1 MREEYRARLRHAPM
15 TGTTSRHASKNGAAS
30 SSPSAPLHAGSC
42 CNTALNTDAASP
54 VGSPISRQ
62 TRAAAAPGGL
72 RCAQLVPARTRR
84 SKPKPQGACTALKR
98 GAATR
103 RWRQPRGRGW
113 PPKKAPS
120 TLRVVLHCAAAMASA
135 AVALRA
141 PAARNVA
148 PAPLRRVQLRA
159 AAPAALSRAAFARPL
174 VRAYTFSSF
183 CSRRGA
189 SLGWH

>member
-1 MREEYRARLRHAPM
+1 M
-15 TGTTSRHASKNGAAS
+15 TGTTSRHASKKGAAS

-42 CNTALNTDAASP
+42 CNTDVNTDAASP

-103 RWRQPRGRGW
+103 YVGARQRRGRGW

-120 TLRVVLHCAAAMASA
+120 TLRVLLHCAVAMASA

-159 AAPAALSRAAFARPL
+159 AAPAALSRAAFGRPL